1 MKILA
6 IDVGMG
12 TQDILLYDSKK
23 NMENC
28 FKMVL
33 PSQTQIVAGRIAKE
47 TRLKNDIVL
56 VGETMGGGPC
66 TGAVIRHIEADL
78 KVYATEKAAMTL
90 NDSIGKI
97 KEMGVIII
105 GEDEPE
111 ELKAS
116 KIRMCDIDKPAIEKA
131 LSLFDIQMPDKF
143 AVAVQDHGYSP
154 DTSNRKF
161 RFDYFREKMKDDPGL
176 DSFVYIEDIPQRFT
190 RMKAVAN
197 LLPGA
202 LLMDTGIA
210 AIRGALLDG
219 KANLPCLAVNIG
231 NGHTLAGIIDDGE
244 IIALM
249 EHHTYQMTSGKLDGL
264 LERLCNGTLGFDE
277 IYDDGGHGCYI
288 RKYPGI
294 DNIGSILVTGP
305 RRNIMCKSGLDLH
318 FAAPYGDMM
327 LTGCFGLVDGYL
339 NYVYGQKGRH
349 EKRIT

>member
-12 TQDILLYDSKK
+12 TQDILLYDSEK

-33 PSQTQIVAGRIAKE
+33 PSQTQIIAKRILKE

-66 TGAVIRHIEADL
+66 AGAVRRHIEANL
-78 KVYATEKAAMTL
+78 AVYATEKAALTL
-90 NDSIGKI
+90 NDSIEKV
-97 KEMGVIII
+97 KEMGVDILS
-105 GEDEPE
+105 EAEAK
-111 ELKAS
+111 ELKAQ
-116 KIRMCDIDKPAIEKA
+116 KIRMCDIDKPALEKA
-131 LSLFDIQMPDKF
+131 LSMFDIRMPDKF

-154 DTSNRKF
+154 DISNRKF
-161 RFDYFREKMKDDPGL
+161 RFDYFREKMNDSANLNSFLYKDD
-176 DSFVYIEDIPQRFT
+176 IPARFT
-190 RMKAVAN
+190 RMKAVSSS
-197 LLPGA
+197 LPGA

-210 AIRGALLDG
+210 AIRGALLDCNA
-219 KANLPCLAVNIG
+219 KLPCLAVNIG

-249 EHHTYQMTSGKLDGL
+249 EHHTHQMLSGKLDDL

-288 RKYPGI
+288 CRSIGI
-294 DNIGSILVTGP
+294 DRIGSILVTGP
-305 RRNIMCKSGLDLH
+305 RRDIMQTSGLDIH

-327 LTGCFGLVDGYL
+327 LTGCFGLVDSYL
-339 NYVYGQKGRH
+339 NYVSGQN
-349 EKRIT
+349 EET

>member
-12 TQDILLYDSKK
+12 TQDILLYDSEK

-33 PSQTQIVAGRIAKE
+33 PSQTQIIARRILKKKQ
-47 TRLKNDIVL
+47 LKNDIVL

-66 TGAVIRHIEADL
+66 AAAVRCHIEANL
-78 KVYATEKAAMTL
+78 TVYATEKAALTL
-90 NDSIGKI
+90 NDSIGKV
-97 KEMGVIII
+97 KEMSVIIV
-105 GEDEPE
+105 GEDEPG

-116 KIRMCDIDKPAIEKA
+116 KIRMCDIDKPALEMA

-154 DTSNRKF
+154 DISNRKF
-161 RFDYFREKMKDDPGL
+161 RFDYFREKMKDNANL
-176 DSFVYIEDIPQRFT
+176 NSFVYINDIPKRFT
-190 RMKAVAN
+190 RMKAVSSS
-197 LLPGA
+197 LPGA

-210 AIRGALLDG
+210 AIRGALLDC
-219 KANLPCLAVNIG
+219 KAKLPCLAVNIG
-231 NGHTLAGIIDDGE
+231 NGHTLAGIIDEGE
-244 IIALM
+244 IVALM
-249 EHHTYQMTSGKLDGL
+249 EHHTHQLSSGKLDDL

-288 RKYPGI
+288 QKSPGI
-294 DNIGSILVTGP
+294 DHIGSILVTGP
-305 RRNIMCKSGLDLH
+305 RRDIMRTSGLDLH

-339 NYVYGQKGRH
+339 HYVSGQK
-349 EKRIT
+349 EET

>member
-12 TQDILLYDSKK
+12 TQDILLYDSEK

-33 PSQTQIVAGRIAKE
+33 PSQTQIIAKRIAKE
-47 TRLKNDIVL
+47 TRQQNDLVL

-66 TGAVIRHIEADL
+66 ADAIKRHIEADL
-78 KVYATEKAAMTL
+78 AVYATEKAALTL
-90 NDSIGKI
+90 NDSIGKV
-97 KEMGVIII
+97 KEMGVNIIS
-105 GEDEPE
+105 EAQVR
-111 ELKAS
+111 ELKTS
-116 KIRMCDIDKPAIEKA
+116 KIRMCDIDKPALEKA
-131 LSLFDIQMPDKF
+131 LSLFDIRMPDKF

-154 DTSNRKF
+154 DISNRKF
-161 RFDYFREKMKDDPGL
+161 RFDYFREKMKEGANL
-176 DSFVYIEDIPQRFT
+176 DSFVYKDDIPQRFT
-190 RMKAVAN
+190 RMKAVSSS
-197 LLPGA
+197 LPGA

-210 AIRGALLDG
+210 AIRGALLDRNA
-219 KANLPCLAVNIG
+219 KLPCLAVNIG

-249 EHHTYQMTSGKLDGL
+249 EHHTHQMTSGKLDDL
-264 LERLCNGTLGFDE
+264 LERLCNGTLVFDE

-288 RKYPGI
+288 RRSIGI
-294 DNIGSILVTGP
+294 DHIGAILVTGP
-305 RRNIMCKSGLDLH
+305 RCDIMRTSVLDLH

-339 NYVYGQKGRH
+339 NYVSGQYPDRPDKDQ
-349 EKRIT
+349 